1 MLIVD
6 HGNVRHY
13 GVSPVLLLMKFYLQC
28 QKKKNCF
35 SGLYVFY
42 FNMAKCYKL
51 LYYQGANTLT
61 QLTSSSYLYI
71 VYCLDYW
78 FYIYIYIY
86 IYINVI
92 SKLTDAIDKKVTMVF
107 TLILGGPQSD
117 NNTRF
122 CIFCIET
129 KPWYYTIPGKKKE

>member
-6 HGNVRHY
+6 HGNGRHY

-28 QKKKNCF
+28 PKKKKKKKNCF
-35 SGLYVFY
+35 
-42 FNMAKCYKL
+42 
-51 LYYQGANTLT
+51 
-61 QLTSSSYLYI
+61 
-71 VYCLDYW
+71 LDYMYFILTW
-78 FYIYIYIY
+78 QNAINYFITKARTHLPSLHHHPIYILCIVWIIDFIYIYIY
-86 IYINVI
+86 IYINLI
-92 SKLTDAIDKKVTMVF
+92 SKLTDTIDKRVRMLF

-129 KPWYYTIPGKKKE
+129 KP